1 MSGFYIFLSLIILI
15 SFLLVVVIM
24 VQNPKGGGLSA
35 SAFGGGGNQI
45 VGGVKKT
52 SDFLDRS
59 TWTLAALL
67 FLFVLL
73 SNYTLRD
80 GFSTS
85 ESRLLQET
93 ETTDDFP
100 ADTELPA
107 EGGIIEEQLPA
118 SESPQGSE
126 TEGGNE

>member
-1 MSGFYIFLSLIILI
+1 MNGFYIFLGLIVLI
-15 SFLLVVVIM
+15 CFLLILVVM

-35 SAFGGGGNQI
+35 SAFGGGGGQI

-67 FLFVLL
+67 FILVLL

-80 GFSTS
+80 NFSTA
-85 ESRLLQET
+85 ESRLIDGAVER
-93 ETTDDFP
+93 DDFSNDP
-100 ADTELPA
+100 ATEQESGIFEEDAPA
-107 EGGIIEEQLPA
+107 GEDQQPPSGGE
-118 SESPQGSE
+118 
-126 TEGGNE
+126 